1 MRQFQSIKSA
11 IAQILSLSLST
22 ALLSASGVSFSGASN
37 REPATTAREPSTTT
51 EHISMTVRALPETAH
66 PTFHLAP
73 VILSEPEDTDRREP
87 AASVRLSPHR
97 AAVRPEFA
105 LLSTRRLTAQIMQ
118 QVLDTGTVPESALAD
133 GSPTKP
139 FASSSAVTVYTPAQ
153 IRAAYGLPAL
163 PTTSS
168 VTSAQAAQ
176 MGAGQTIYLIDAY
189 GDANVLTELATFNAK
204 FGLPGCVVTPI
215 LPAASL
221 PLAAAP
227 TVGCTISI
235 VYTNSNGAM
244 VTTVPAYNSSWAT
257 ETAMDVQWAHATAPY
272 ARIVLIAT
280 ADGSTTSLANG
291 VAVANAM
298 GPGVV
303 SQSFGAAEAPWT
315 VTFEPTYSAP
325 NMTYVASTGDS
336 GEAVNWPAVD
346 PHVLA
351 VSGTSLTYSGT
362 GARSETVWSDSGG
375 GVSAYVATPSYQT
388 LGVPGMT
395 VAKNRAVSDVSFNA
409 DPYTGQYLA
418 ILAPGAS
425 SVTWYSGGGTS
436 ISAPQWAAILA
447 IANAERAQSS
457 LQPVGQS
464 QPILYNLA
472 TQATS
477 YAGSFLDIKSGSDG
491 TCAAC
496 YANIGYD
503 PPSGLGSP
511 NVATLLPS
519 LVGHAAAS
527 APVVASASVTG
538 KPGVALT
545 FALSATDANPLTY
558 SISGA
563 PSGMTVN
570 ATTGVVSWPAPLAGS
585 YSIGAVALDALT
597 GLSGQATISLVVV
610 ATPPPAVA
618 GGTVSG
624 VAGTPLLFSAQA
636 TDINSVTY
644 SLSGA
649 PSGMTVSTSGVV
661 SWTNPLHG
669 TYAVT
674 VTAKDATT
682 GLSGHGLYTLTI
694 SAAVAPV
701 VHVNPTGYTAQA
713 GKSASFLVAVTDA
726 NPVNWSL
733 SGAPAGMSFIGPA
746 LFSWS
751 NPVVGTYTVTIIAT
765 DPATGLSGKAT
776 TTLTVPPAGPVVA
789 ATSLTGVAGEAF
801 KGSVTITDASSTSVS
816 VTVSGVPSGMN
827 ISSSTGVLT
836 FAWAAPVTGSY
847 TLHLTVT
854 DSKNLTGS
862 GSIPLVITAH

>member
-1 MRQFQSIKSA
+1 MRQFHSIKSA
-11 IAQILSLSLST
+11 IAQILSLGLST
-22 ALLSASGVSFSGASN
+22 ALLSASGASFSGATV
-37 REPATTAREPSTTT
+37 REPATTAREPATTT
-51 EHISMTVRALPETAH
+51 EHLSMTVRALPGTAQ

-87 AASVRLSPHR
+87 AASARLAPHR
-97 AAVRPEFA
+97 AAVHPEFA
-105 LLSTRRLTAQIMQ
+105 LLSTRRLTAEIMQ
-118 QVLDTGTVPESALAD
+118 QVLDNGSIPESALAD
-133 GSPTKP
+133 GSTTKP
-139 FASSSAVTVYTPAQ
+139 FASTSAVTVYTPAQ

-189 GDANVLTELATFNAK
+189 GDPNVLTELAAFDAK

-215 LPAASL
+215 MPNASL
-221 PLAAAP
+221 PLAPASAD
-227 TVGCTISI
+227 GCTISV
-235 VYTNSNGAM
+235 VYTNSNGSM

-272 ARIVLIAT
+272 ARIVLITT
-280 ADGSTTSLANG
+280 ADGSTTSLSGG
-291 VAVANAM
+291 VAMANTM

-303 SQSFGAAEAPWT
+303 SQSFGAAEGSWT
-315 VTFEPTYSAP
+315 VAFEPTYSAP

-351 VSGTSLTYSGT
+351 VSGTSLTYSGA
-362 GARSETVWSDSGG
+362 GARSEIVWSGTGG
-375 GVSAYVATPSYQT
+375 GVSAYVPTPAYQT

-395 VAKNRAVSDVSFNA
+395 VAKNRAVSDVTFNA

-418 ILAPGAS
+418 ILAQGAS
-425 SVTWYSGGGTS
+425 AVTWYSGGGTS
-436 ISAPQWAAILA
+436 ISAPQWAGILA
-447 IANAERAQSS
+447 IANAQRAQSS
-457 LQPVGQS
+457 LKPIGQS
-464 QPILYNLA
+464 QPTLYDLA
-472 TQATS
+472 TQTTN

-491 TCAAC
+491 TCAIC
-496 YANIGYD
+496 YAAIGYD
-503 PPSGLGSP
+503 APSGLGSP

-519 LVGHAAAS
+519 LVGQPAAS

-545 FALSATDANPLTY
+545 FALSATDAHPLTY
-558 SISGA
+558 SISSA

-570 ATTGVVSWPAPLAGS
+570 AATGVVSWPAPVAGS
-585 YSIGAVALDALT
+585 YSIGAHAFDALT

-610 ATPPPAVA
+610 APQPPAVA

-636 TDINSVTY
+636 TDVNAVTY

-661 SWTNPLHG
+661 SWTDPLAG
-669 TYAVT
+669 THAVT

-701 VHVNPTGYTAQA
+701 VHVNTAGYTAQA

-746 LFSWS
+746 LFGWS
-751 NPVVGTYTVTIIAT
+751 NPVVGTYTVSVIAT

-776 TTLTVPPAGPVVA
+776 TTITVPPAGPVLA
-789 ATSLTGVAGEAF
+789 ATSLTGVAGKAF
-801 KGSVTITDASSTSVS
+801 RGSVTITDASSTSVS
-816 VTVSGVPSGMN
+816 VTVSGVPAGMT
-827 ISSSTGVLT
+827 ISSTTGVLT
-836 FAWAAPVTGSY
+836 FGWAEPVAGSY

-854 DSKNLTGS
+854 DSKNLTGTS
-862 GSIPLVITAH
+862 TIPLLITAH